1 MNITQQIKERAR
13 KSFVQGKSELIH
25 ANREVITEL
34 KTTNKQLDT
43 LIETTITELI
53 EHIEGEIGERK
64 IMVSPYEREQLSEG
78 IWDMLV
84 HKRDGYNTCHFKV
97 ISLLSDIKKGV

>member
-1 MNITQQIKERAR
+1 
-13 KSFVQGKSELIH
+13 
-25 ANREVITEL
+25 
-34 KTTNKQLDT
+34 
-43 LIETTITELI
+43 
-53 EHIEGEIGERK
+53 
-64 IMVSPYEREQLSEG
+64 QLSEG